1 MLKKFSAK
9 IFIKFFNTLCFM
21 KALFVYPNIV
31 TSPKDM
37 STGVG
42 VLAAVL
48 KKAGHEVALVDTT
61 FGKTDEEILR
71 IATDFGPDLIAVT
84 TATNDFVYATHIS
97 TMLKNKFDLPVVA
110 GGFHALIAPEE
121 IISKDCFDYVCV
133 GEGEDAILKLV
144 KALEDNKSPNKI
156 SNLWIK
162 DKKSGKIIK
171 NSIRP
176 LVHDLDELPIP
187 DREIFNYAEY
197 IKWNRGVATFLSTR
211 GCPYQCTYCIN
222 HFLIKK
228 YTGKGAYVRFRSID
242 NLFLEIKDVIKK
254 YGEHVKAI
262 EFYDDTFTLDKK
274 RVEEFCARYSEEIGI
289 PFDLNV
295 RVNAVNLETFRL
307 LKKAGCRRVSI
318 GIESGDEEIRNKVLK
333 RNMSEKEII
342 DTFRA
347 AKSAGLG
354 TYAFNMI
361 GVPYETKESINK
373 TIRLNKICRPDYVGV
388 SIFNA
393 FRGTELYDLAKE
405 QGLLKK
411 GYSKSYFYES
421 NINHPNFSEKDLIRI
436 RNSFGFRVFFSRR
449 PLWAIAD
456 LVDKN
461 LAHINEY
468 IFIRS
473 KLLKIVRAIRK

>member
-1 MLKKFSAK
+1 
-9 IFIKFFNTLCFM
+9 M
-21 KALFVYPNIV
+21 KVLFVYPNIV

-42 VLAAVL
+42 ILSAVL
-48 KKAGHEVALVDTT
+48 KKNGHKTALIDTT
-61 FGKTDEEILR
+61 FGKSDKEIIS
-71 IATDFGPDLIAVT
+71 IAEKFGADLIAIT
-84 TATNDFVYATHIS
+84 TATNDFSYAVHIA
-97 TMLKNKFDLPVVA
+97 TMLKKEFNLPIVA
-110 GGFHALIAPEE
+110 GGFHPMIAPEE
-121 IISKDCFDYVCV
+121 VISKECFDYVCI
-133 GEGEDAILKLV
+133 GEGEDALLELV
-144 KALEDNKSPNKI
+144 KALEGKKSGNKI
-156 SNLWIK
+156 KNLWVK
-162 DKKSGKIIK
+162 DKKTGKIFK

-197 IKWNRGVATFLSTR
+197 IKWNRGIATFISTR
-211 GCPYQCTYCIN
+211 GCPFQCTYCIN

-228 YTGKGAYVRFRSID
+228 YSGKGAYVRFRSID
-242 NLFLEIKDVIKK
+242 NLFLEIKDVLEK
-254 YGEHVKAI
+254 YGEHISGI

-274 RVEEFCARYSEEIGI
+274 RVEEFCIRYPKEIGVA
-289 PFDLNV
+289 FDLNV
-295 RVNAVNLETFRL
+295 RVNAVDLKTFKL

-333 RNMSEKEII
+333 RNMSDEEII
-342 DTFRA
+342 NTFVA
-347 AKSAGLG
+347 AKDSGLQ

-361 GVPYETKESINK
+361 GVPYETRESIEK

-393 FRGTELYDLAKE
+393 FRGTELYDLAKK
-405 QGLLKK
+405 QNLLKE

-421 NINHPNFSEKDLIRI
+421 NINHPNFSEKDLIKI
-436 RNSFGFRVFFSRR
+436 RNSFGFRVFFSRK

-461 LAHINEY
+461 LAHINQY

-473 KLLKIVRAIRK
+473 NLLKIMRKFKK